1 MIVSPKMFLRGEK
14 IHLLR
19 IWIGICS
26 VLLVGVDIELFG
38 GSGPQ
43 EVRKALEELN
53 QWLDQT
59 PHKEG
64 WKEYLHT
71 SRLEKQLA
79 APQQADPQVVAE
91 VLARYC
97 SEADGLD
104 LAPFV
109 RVREALTDWLAE
121 ITGDSWHGLAQQAK
135 ASEKAFI
142 PFGPQT
148 AQRALARLKAAVAA
162 LDQRLRLAGPNGQ
175 AWREY
180 LGWQELTEQ
189 LDRGPQAD
197 LDRLDAIY
205 YKFDAG
211 FEGLGLYWFTD
222 VRQALQDWLI
232 VLRATDQAELQANYR
247 TVLDRLAEELKTLGP
262 TPTAEQ
268 TQRIG
273 AILGWLR
280 DARQSPWLVKN
291 IQRRFNRANLQI
303 EIAASLLQAG
313 LDRPVEDLSP
323 VVDWILGTEI
333 HGTGRTKGHISSQ
346 LIPNAQAVEVLLHFV
361 GTTESDTVGYN
372 GPARIYASG
381 QTRFQAQKR
390 LWILPDGLQ
399 TAPAQ
404 AQADTQTAIRG
415 IGLVRGGCLVERIA
429 WKRTYQTKPTA
440 EWIAARHAEDRLEC
454 RLDEEVE
461 RLVAQRNRE
470 FRERIRQPLWE
481 RRLWPA
487 EIQLSSTDRAVY
499 LRVCQAGAVQLAA
512 SAQAPLTSGPADLVV
527 QVHET
532 MVNNVASSGLGGMIL
547 TDEHFDRVEQEPG
560 PLGQFFQQL
569 PTQAEGEPW
578 ALYFAHGQ
586 PVLVTFRDGRF
597 TITLH
602 GRAFRRG
609 QTKYPGMD
617 ITAEYRIE
625 RTPTGYRAVRIG
637 ELKIFPP
644 GFEPGQQLSVQ
655 QQVLKDLLQRR
666 FEKILPP
673 EMTPQPLALP
683 ETWTSRGQLELIYWE
698 SRDGWLTMAWR
709 RTASGSAP
717 TSATTAAK

>member
-1 MIVSPKMFLRGEK
+1 MSFSLKSPLKGEK
-14 IHLLR
+14 IFLTVLA
-19 IWIGICS
+19 C
-26 VLLVGVDIELFG
+26 VLLVLFWGVQREVFG
-38 GSGPQ
+38 GGGLQ
-43 EVRKALEELN
+43 EVRKALEELD
-53 QWLDQT
+53 QWLAQT

-64 WKEYLHT
+64 WRQYLHT

-79 APQQADPQVVAE
+79 SAQQADPEVVVE

-97 SEADGLD
+97 SEAEGLD
-104 LAPFV
+104 LGPFV

-121 ITGDSWHGLAQQAK
+121 ITGDSWQGLARQAK
-135 ASEKAFI
+135 CSQKAFI

-148 AQRALARLKAAVAA
+148 AHRALARLKAAVGA

-189 LDRGPQAD
+189 LARGPQAD

-222 VRQALQDWLI
+222 VRQALHDWLI
-232 VLRATDQAELQANYR
+232 VLRATDQAELEANYR
-247 TVLDRLAEELKTLGP
+247 TVLDKLAEELETLGP

-268 TQRIG
+268 IQRIG

-280 DARQSPWLVKN
+280 DARQAPWLVKN
-291 IQRRFNRANLQI
+291 IRRRFDRANLKV
-303 EIAASLLQAG
+303 EIAAPLVQAG
-313 LDRPVEDLSP
+313 LDRTVEDLSP

-333 HGTGRTKGHISSQ
+333 HGTGRTKGQISSQ

-361 GTTESDTVGYN
+361 GSTESDTVGYN

-399 TAPAQ
+399 TAPAE
-404 AQADTQTAIRG
+404 AEADTQTAIRG
-415 IGLVRGGCLVERIA
+415 IGLLRGGCLVERIA

-454 RLDEEVE
+454 RLDEEVDQ
-461 RLVAQRNRE
+461 LVAQRNRE
-470 FRERIRQPLWE
+470 FQERIRQPLCQ

-487 EIQLSSTDRAVY
+487 EIQLSSTDGAVQV
-499 LRVCQAGAVQLAA
+499 RVCQAGAVQLAA
-512 SAQAPLTSGPADLVV
+512 PAEAPLTSGPADLVV

-532 MVNNVASSGLGGMIL
+532 MVNNTAAVGLGGMIL
-547 TDEHFDRVEQEPG
+547 TDEHFDRLGQEPG

-569 PTQAEGEPW
+569 PTKPEGEPW
-578 ALYFAHGQ
+578 ALYFAHEE
-586 PVLVTFRDGRF
+586 PLRVVFRDGRF
-597 TITLH
+597 TITLR

-617 ITAEYRIE
+617 ITAAYRIE
-625 RTPTGYRAVRIG
+625 STPTGYRAVRVG

-644 GFEPGQQLSVQ
+644 DFEPGQQLSVQ

-666 FEKILPP
+666 FEKIFPP

-683 ETWTSRGQLELIYWE
+683 ETWPSRGQLELVYWE

-709 RTASGSAP
+709 RTACASAP
-717 TSATTAAK
+717 ASATTAAQ